1 MRHSAAEANL
11 AAPGLAGLRAWYQ
24 ELPGQAIAEIE
35 RGMAREVL
43 PDLFGYHLVQI
54 GESANE
60 LIEFSRI
67 SHRVVIGLDELPTIS
82 GRAVARP
89 DALPIAGN
97 SIDVVVLPHTLE
109 FAPNAHGILREAE
122 RILIGEGH
130 LLILGFNPWSTFG
143 VYQRALSWRG
153 LAPWSGDFLGL
164 SRVRDWLGLLGFEV
178 DRVIRASF
186 RPPLSSACWHHR
198 TAFLERFGGHFWPV
212 LSNLYA
218 ILARKRVESVR
229 PIRTRWRM
237 RSRVLAGGAIEP
249 TVRQSRPAL
258 QADEVKPR

>member
-1 MRHSAAEANL
+1 MRHSAAQANL

-186 RPPLSSACWHHR
+186 RPPLSSARWQHR
-198 TAFLERFGGHFWPV
+198 TEFLERFGGHFWPV